1 MLQDMLLQFDP
12 ARCAEIALLVFIA
25 AFGLIVWR
33 TACERRST
41 IEEQASLP
49 LNDGQKE

>member
-12 ARCAEIALLVFIA
+12 TRCAEIALVVFVA
-25 AFGLIVWR
+25 TFAMIVWR
-33 TACERRST
+33 VTGERRST
-41 IEEQASLP
+41 IDEQASLP